1 MHGLS
6 ISPKNV
12 QYGGGGPGGLSGGG
26 GGLGGGGLGGGGGGG
41 LGGGGQGVSVSVV
54 VFQHIGLKLPVE
66 FVKSPVALTMRTM
79 VGGGGGLG
87 GSGGG
92 DVLFASSV
100 AFTKFGSSFGGL
112 TTACAYVG
120 LNVPSCVPKS
130 THTTQSHHT
139 TSCTG
144 L

>member
-1 MHGLS
+1 ML
-6 ISPKNV
+6 
-12 QYGGGGPGGLSGGG
+12 YGGGGPGGLWGGG

-100 AFTKFGSSFGGL
+100 AFGGL

-130 THTTQSHHT
+130 THTTQSHT